1 MSRRLSVLAAAL
13 LAIWIV
19 AAALPASAHL
29 HDRFGAVEI
38 EIGWETEPTF
48 TGQPNAVAMFLH
60 EVRPRSQAVPLDPGE
75 ASLNVEVIFG
85 DKAGTQKMNPVPLEP
100 FEFGEPGE
108 WRSESFVPTRPGAFT
123 FHVTGTLRGRAFDRF
138 YTSGERGAIEG
149 TKFDDV
155 REVAAVSFPE
165 KDPNNGQLQL
175 AIDQVRK
182 TAATAAQAAK
192 DDAKNA
198 KLFGIIGIAL
208 AVIGIAF
215 GLRPRRKKA
224 AS

>member
-1 MSRRLSVLAAAL
+1 MSRRVSVIAAAL
-13 LAIWIV
+13 IAMWMI
-19 AAALPASAHL
+19 AAASPAAAHL
-29 HDRFGAVEI
+29 ADRVGAVEI
-38 EIGWETEPTF
+38 EIGWATEPTF
-48 TGQPNAVAMFLH
+48 TGQPNAVVMFMN
-60 EVRPRSQAVPLDPGE
+60 VIRSRSQAVPLEAGE
-75 ASLNVEVIFG
+75 ASLSVEIIFG
-85 DKAGTQKMNPVPLEP
+85 EKDGTQKMKPVPLEP

-155 REVAAVSFPE
+155 REIAAVSFPE
-165 KDPNNGQLQL
+165 KDQTNADL
-175 AIDQVRK
+175 ARALDQSRK
-182 TAATAAQAAK
+182 TAAAAAQAAK
-192 DDAKNA
+192 DDAKDA

-208 AVIGIAF
+208 GAIAIVF